1 MLNKRSSPC
10 DSLEKPNLKKIKTEI
25 DTNNTKENNV
35 ELKIDLTPSIGTQN
49 KSSDR
54 IDYGF
59 NEYFSVSEANPTLLN
74 QIKNKPFPFFIITDI
89 LDELEFTSGT
99 GKQKSKISLIKEI
112 FILVLKSQPEIL
124 GNLFLFFHSKL
135 FPGYKNRKFDI
146 GKAFLID
153 LAGKVTKKPEKELKK
168 KIKTSGSVANAVYDI
183 LTSLKNNTIED
194 SNSRISFDHWRS
206 EMISLT
212 SISKPFCLY

>member
-1 MLNKRSSPC
+1 MLNKRSSPSE
-10 DSLEKPNLKKIKTEI
+10 SLEKPNLKRIKTDIMEQ
-25 DTNNTKENNV
+25 NTEENNV
-35 ELKIDLTPSIGTQN
+35 ELKIDITPSIPTEF
-49 KSSDR
+49 KSDQR
-54 IDYGF
+54 NDYGF
-59 NEYFSVSEANPTLLN
+59 NEYFTVSESNPALLDEL
-74 QIKNKPFPFFIITDI
+74 KNKPFPFFIVTDI

-146 GKAFLID
+146 GKSFLIE
-153 LAGKVTKKPEKELKK
+153 LAQRITKKPEKALKK
-168 KIKTSGSVANAVYDI
+168 KIKTSGSVANAVFDI
-183 LTSLKNNTIED
+183 LTALDNNKIGE

-206 EMISLT
+206 QMISLT
-212 SISKPFCLY
+212 FISKPYCSY